1 MTGFVCSVQVCAA
14 KNLVIIVS
22 RAELWHV
29 GLRNSKD
36 GYRRACHWATLT
48 ASLLACRHHLTVLI
62 GPAGVDPLSLPQ
74 SRVDCEPFLLKTE
87 LDEYQN
93 LPDVRLAGCSINPQE
108 TSQEESGRGIAR
120 LAGTK
125 HGEGRAAP
133 MSRGAGKRGRLQAD
147 AHSSGSASGYARS
160 FSSRPWF
167 SRIFARQY

>member
-1 MTGFVCSVQVCAA
+1 MTGFVCSVQMCAA

-36 GYRRACHWATLT
+36 GYRRACHWAALT

-62 GPAGVDPLSLPQ
+62 GPADVDPLSLPQ
-74 SRVDCEPFLLKTE
+74 SRGDRQPCLLKTE
-87 LDEYQN
+87 LDECQN

-125 HGEGRAAP
+125 HGVRDVPLRCREEQGKSRLAAGRRALVWVCLGVCSVVLVKAVV
-133 MSRGAGKRGRLQAD
+133 L
-147 AHSSGSASGYARS
+147 
-160 FSSRPWF
+160 
-167 SRIFARQY
+167 